1 MQKIMR
7 EKKTSEKEERQ
18 MKENFMVKRHRKSKL
33 SKYKVLLFKQV

>member
-7 EKKTSEKEERQ
+7 VKKTREKEERQ
-18 MKENFMVKRHRKSKL
+18 MKENFLVKRHRKSKL

>member
-7 EKKTSEKEERQ
+7 EKKTRDKEERQ
-18 MKENFMVKRHRKSKL
+18 MKENFMVRRHRKSKL

>member
-7 EKKTSEKEERQ
+7 EKKTRDKEERQ

>member
-1 MQKIMR
+1 MR
-7 EKKTSEKEERQ
+7 EKKTRDKEERQ